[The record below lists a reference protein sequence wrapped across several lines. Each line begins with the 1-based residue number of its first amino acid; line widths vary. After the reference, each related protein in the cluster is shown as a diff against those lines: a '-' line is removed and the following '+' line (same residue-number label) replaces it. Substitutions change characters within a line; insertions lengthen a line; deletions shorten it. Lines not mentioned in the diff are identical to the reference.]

1 MNKKLLE
8 CLEDLERRIDPEVEE
23 DLTKQWLDF
32 VEGKCSSN
40 VFVPK
45 RKKASK
51 PGVEWPKVFANDTLD
66 NDDLLL
72 LQQYEMCSK
81 QLEKGG
87 GELLSIRANFGT
99 GIIPSLFGAE
109 KFIMPY
115 DTDTL
120 PSVKPLAGGIED
132 IRKIV
137 EKGIPDLYQENTL
150 GEKSLDITKK
160 FVEVGEQYKNIGKYV
175 HVYHPDTQGP
185 LAIADILWGSDI
197 YIDVFDEPDLVHAM
211 IDLATETYI
220 KYTHEWYKIVKP
232 FSSEYSVHWGMLM
245 KGHVLIR
252 DDACMNISPAMVK
265 ELAMQYD
272 QRIFDQFNGG
282 GIHFCGKGD
291 HYVNLI
297 SELKGIS
304 CINMSEPELN
314 DMSKIYGNTVEKG
327 INIIGLK
334 KEEIDRVTS
343 EKIDVKGR
351 VHCGASIAAW
361 IKEE

>member
-23 DLTKQWLDF
+23 DLTRQWLDF

-45 RKKASK
+45 RKKTSK
-51 PGVEWPKVFANDTLD
+51 PVVDWPKVFVNDTLD

-81 QLEKGG
+81 ILEKGS
-87 GELLSIRANFGT
+87 GELMSIRANFGT
-99 GIIPSLFGAE
+99 GVIPSLFGTE

-115 DTDTL
+115 ETDTL
-120 PSVKPLAGGIED
+120 PAVKPLAGRMED
-132 IRKIV
+132 IKKIV
-137 EKGIPDLYQENTL
+137 VKGVPDLFQENTF
-150 GEKSLDITKK
+150 GKKVFEVTEK
-160 FVEVGEQYKNIGKYV
+160 FGEVGQKYSNIGKYV

-197 YIDVFDEPDLVHAM
+197 YVDMFDEPELVEDM
-211 IDLATETYI
+211 LNLATETYI
-220 KYTHEWYKIVKP
+220 KYTHEWYKLVKP
-232 FSSEYSVHWGMLM
+232 FSSEYSVHWGMLI

-252 DDACMNISPAMVK
+252 DDACMNISPDMVS
-265 ELAMQYD
+265 EYAIPYD
-272 QRIFDQFNGG
+272 QRILNEFNGG

-291 HYVNLI
+291 HYINLM
-297 SELKGIS
+297 SQLKGIS

-314 DMSKIYGNTVEKG
+314 NMDKIYANTVDKG

-334 KEEIDRVTS
+334 KEEVERASS
-343 EKIDVKGR
+343 EKLGLKGR
-351 VHCGASIAAW
+351 VHCGAAISAW
-361 IKEE
+361 IKED